1 MGLVNLAAVRKS
13 SGLVNGLLRIS
24 RFSTGRE
31 RVRARIRERVWAIIF
46 VPGLWGRGGE
56 GDGGLPGVLDAGP
69 VRKR

>member
-1 MGLVNLAAVRKS
+1 MGLLNLAAVRKP
-13 SGLVNGLLRIS
+13 SGLVNGLLLIS

-31 RVRARIRERVWAIIF
+31 RVRAWAGAIIF
-46 VPGLWGRGGE
+46 LPGLWGRGCE

>member
-31 RVRARIRERVWAIIF
+31 RVRARAGAITF